1 MSLRRQGLLRIYLR
15 TLGEML
21 LQAPLVFLN
30 ESDLVNGSG
39 EPTRSTIVVIAV
51 SGYIQLHIERGSY
64 EESGVSSFDWLTDS
78 ISFPPMLECTVLLR
92 LIARQRTRR

>member
-21 LQAPLVFLN
+21 LQAPLVFLD

-39 EPTRSTIVVIAV
+39 EPTRSAIVVLAA
-51 SGYIQLHIERGSY
+51 SSYIHLHIERG
-64 EESGVSSFDWLTDS
+64 T
-78 ISFPPMLECTVLLR
+78 
-92 LIARQRTRR
+92 